1 MARVSVADS
10 SEPVSSYRWV
20 VMGIW
25 LTASV
30 SGFMVISTIG
40 ILLPA
45 ISAELG
51 LSPLQQGML
60 GSAAYWGNLA
70 LAVPLGWW
78 TSRFAPKVLTTV
90 TMILGTLFLLAQA
103 FAPGFAAL
111 LLGRMAF
118 GVSIIAR
125 QPARAFLTQQWFPS
139 RQVVL
144 LNSISNAMFGLMVG
158 GGVAASP
165 FILMALGDDWRGTLL
180 SFVALFAVMTAL
192 WMIFGKERVTSEYR
206 QRLAAQE
213 VSVLKGALRYRDL
226 WIGGLG
232 FVGAT
237 TAWSGFLSFYPT
249 LMLDNYQ
256 MPLIWSGGILALGI
270 FTGGLCGLGFGWL
283 VMVSDQGRPILLA
296 TGAAMAATFVA
307 MTLTGSLPALLALTF
322 VNGIAWGFWP
332 VLYSVPFHLPGIRPR
347 EVAVG
352 LAVIQMMSSAG
363 IALGPLATGL
373 LQEATG
379 DLGRSL
385 AIVSLASL
393 SLCLAG
399 LVMKH
404 GLSGRRSLAPEPAAP
419 ATGD

>member
-1 MARVSVADS
+1 MAHDS
-10 SEPVSSYRWV
+10 SEDSPDQVVAYRWV

-30 SGFMVISTIG
+30 SGFMIMSTIG

-45 ISAELG
+45 ISAELN
-51 LSPLQQGML
+51 LSPFQQGML

-70 LAVPLGWW
+70 LAIPMGWW
-78 TSRFAPKVLTTV
+78 TSRFAPKILTTV
-90 TMILGTLFLLAQA
+90 TMILGTLSLVAQA
-103 FAPGFAAL
+103 VSPVFAVL
-111 LLGRMAF
+111 ILGRVAF
-118 GVSIIAR
+118 GISVIAR
-125 QPARAFLTQQWFPS
+125 QPARAFLTQQWFPA

-144 LNSISNAMFGLMVG
+144 VNSISNAMFGLVVG

-165 FILMALGDDWRGTLL
+165 FILMALGDSWRSTLF
-180 SFVALFAVMTAL
+180 SFVGLFAVMTVL
-192 WMIFGKERVTSEYR
+192 WMIFGRERVTSEYR
-206 QRLAAQE
+206 ERLASQDA
-213 VSVLKGALRYRDL
+213 SILKGTLRYRDL

-249 LMLDNYQ
+249 LMLETHQ
-256 MPLIWSGGILALGI
+256 MSLVWSGGILALGI
-270 FTGGLCGLGFGWL
+270 FMGGICGLGFGWV
-283 VMVSDQGRPILLA
+283 VMVSDRGRTILLT
-296 TGAAMAATFVA
+296 TGATMAATFMA
-307 MTLTGSLPALLALTF
+307 MTLTGSIPILLVLTF

-352 LAVIQMMSSAG
+352 LAFIQMSSSAG
-363 IALGPLATGL
+363 ITLGPLATGL
-373 LQEATG
+373 LQQATD
-379 DLGRSL
+379 DLGLSL
-385 AIVSLASL
+385 AIVSFASL
-393 SLCLAG
+393 SLCVAG

-404 GLSGRRSLAPEPAAP
+404 GLSGRVPSPEPAAS

>member
-1 MARVSVADS
+1 MEDS
-10 SEPVSSYRWV
+10 SEPVLAYRWV

-30 SGFMVISTIG
+30 SGFMIMSTIG

-45 ISAELG
+45 ISAEFG
-51 LSPLQQGML
+51 LSPFQQGML

-70 LAVPLGWW
+70 LAIPLGWW
-78 TSRFAPKVLTTV
+78 TSRFTPKILTTV
-90 TMILGTLFLLAQA
+90 TMVLGTLFLLAQA
-103 FAPGFAAL
+103 LSPGFAAL
-111 LLGRMAF
+111 ILGRMAF
-118 GVSIIAR
+118 GISVIAR
-125 QPARAFLTQQWFPS
+125 QPARAFLTQQWFPA

-144 LNSISNAMFGLMVG
+144 VNSISNAMFGLVVG

-165 FILMALGDDWRGTLL
+165 FILIALGDDWRATLL
-180 SFVALFAVMTAL
+180 SFVALFAVMTIL

-206 QRLAAQE
+206 ARLAAQDA
-213 VSVLKGALRYRDL
+213 SVLKGTLRYRDL

-249 LMLDNYQ
+249 LMLNNHQ
-256 MPLIWSGGILALGI
+256 MPLVWSGGILALGI
-270 FTGGLCGLGFGWL
+270 FMGGICGLGFGWV
-283 VMVSDQGRPILLA
+283 VMVSDRGRIILLG
-296 TGAAMAATFVA
+296 TGATMAATFMA
-307 MTLTGSLPALLALTF
+307 MTLTGSIPVLLALTF

-352 LAVIQMMSSAG
+352 LAFIQMMSSAG
-363 IALGPLATGL
+363 ITLGPLATGL
-373 LQEATG
+373 LQELTG
-379 DLGRSL
+379 DLGL
-385 AIVSLASL
+385 ALAMVSFASL

-399 LVMKH
+399 LVMRD
-404 GLSGRRSLAPEPAAP
+404 GLSGSRRPAREPTTT

>member
-1 MARVSVADS
+1 MEDS
-10 SEPVSSYRWV
+10 SEPVLAYRWV

-30 SGFMVISTIG
+30 SGFMIMSTIG

-45 ISAELG
+45 ISAEFG
-51 LSPLQQGML
+51 LSPFQQGML

-70 LAVPLGWW
+70 LAIPLGWW
-78 TSRFAPKVLTTV
+78 TSRFTPKILTTV
-90 TMILGTLFLLAQA
+90 TMVLGTLFLLAQA
-103 FAPGFAAL
+103 LSPGFAAL
-111 LLGRMAF
+111 ILGRMAF
-118 GVSIIAR
+118 GISVIAR
-125 QPARAFLTQQWFPS
+125 QPARAFLTQQWFPA

-144 LNSISNAMFGLMVG
+144 VNSISNAMFGLVVG

-165 FILMALGDDWRGTLL
+165 FILIALGDDWRATLL
-180 SFVALFAVMTAL
+180 SFVALFAVMTIL

-206 QRLAAQE
+206 ARLAAQDA
-213 VSVLKGALRYRDL
+213 SVLKGTLRYRDL

-249 LMLDNYQ
+249 LMLDNHQ
-256 MPLIWSGGILALGI
+256 MPLVWSGGILALGI
-270 FTGGLCGLGFGWL
+270 FMGGICGLGFGWV
-283 VMVSDQGRPILLA
+283 VMVSDRGRIILLG
-296 TGAAMAATFVA
+296 TGATMAATFMA
-307 MTLTGSLPALLALTF
+307 MTLTGSIPVLLALTF

-352 LAVIQMMSSAG
+352 LAFIQMMSSAG
-363 IALGPLATGL
+363 ITLGPLATGL
-373 LQEATG
+373 LQELTG
-379 DLGRSL
+379 DLGL
-385 AIVSLASL
+385 ALAMVSFASL

-399 LVMKH
+399 LVMRD
-404 GLSGRRSLAPEPAAP
+404 GLSGSRRPAREPTTT